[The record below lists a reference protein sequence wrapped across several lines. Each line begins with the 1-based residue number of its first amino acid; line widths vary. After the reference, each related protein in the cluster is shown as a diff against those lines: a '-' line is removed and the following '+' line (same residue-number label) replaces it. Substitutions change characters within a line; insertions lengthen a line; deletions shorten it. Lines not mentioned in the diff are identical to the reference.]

1 MAGAASSRGYDS
13 YPGLDASTWPVGRS
27 AHRAARMSTLAAH
40 DVEQQRSRNG
50 EGLGFGDQ
58 AM

>member
-13 YPGLDASTWPVGRS
+13 YPGLDASTWPVGR
-27 AHRAARMSTLAAH
+27 AARMSALAAH